1 MKQTTYVKKNKWI
14 HFVYLVLFV
23 GLFVLI
29 ANAYF
34 DSSKETESNQTAN
47 NSDEGLLLTKGAKN
61 LPILV
66 IDTNGQTIEANTEEK
81 EIEVNGVPRKVNQA
95 SERYT
100 VDLKLYEPGVTGQTV
115 IDSKAVPTMASKVV
129 MNVRG
134 QSSLRY
140 KKQSYTIRLV
150 DEYGLKNPQEF
161 LGMASHDKWVLNGL
175 YSDKSL
181 MRNAIAYKMGR
192 DTMAYAPDTRYV
204 EVYLK
209 NTETALNDA
218 EHYVGVYLL
227 TEKIERDRNRVDI
240 DKNSEKYQDISF
252 IFSRDK
258 IKYGDVLLR
267 SDWNRLEEDFIV
279 DENNVRRAGTVFT
292 TTYPSNDNMTEEF
305 KTAITDYINEFE
317 YALRSNHFDN
327 PRTGYRKY
335 IDVDSFINFAMI
347 NEVTK
352 NVDGGEVS
360 AYFHKDLGGLMTAG
374 PIWDFD
380 QSLGNTR
387 LEELNEPTG
396 FRIVNVIWYE
406 RLFQDQY
413 FVERY
418 KSMYRNYRNTIWSN
432 QNIDSLID
440 EQLLVLGSSVQRN
453 QEKWYPQD
461 TQEDQDK
468 EIEKVR
474 TFLKERLTWM
484 DKNIDSMDRI
494 KQNPEK

>member
-1 MKQTTYVKKNKWI
+1 
-14 HFVYLVLFV
+14 
-23 GLFVLI
+23 
-29 ANAYF
+29 
-34 DSSKETESNQTAN
+34 
-47 NSDEGLLLTKGAKN
+47 
-61 LPILV
+61 
-66 IDTNGQTIEANTEEK
+66 
-81 EIEVNGVPRKVNQA
+81 
-95 SERYT
+95 
-100 VDLKLYEPGVTGQTV
+100 
-115 IDSKAVPTMASKVV
+115 
-129 MNVRG
+129 
-134 QSSLRY
+134 
-140 KKQSYTIRLV
+140 
-150 DEYGLKNPQEF
+150 
-161 LGMASHDKWVLNGL
+161 
-175 YSDKSL
+175 
-181 MRNAIAYKMGR
+181 
-192 DTMAYAPDTRYV
+192 
-204 EVYLK
+204 
-209 NTETALNDA
+209 
-218 EHYVGVYLL
+218 
-227 TEKIERDRNRVDI
+227 
-240 DKNSEKYQDISF
+240 
-252 IFSRDK
+252 
-258 IKYGDVLLR
+258 
-267 SDWNRLEEDFIV
+267 
-279 DENNVRRAGTVFT
+279 
-292 TTYPSNDNMTEEF
+292 
-305 KTAITDYINEFE
+305 
-317 YALRSNHFDN
+317 SNHFDN

-406 RLFQDQY
+406 RLFQDQS
-413 FVERY
+413 FVKRY

-494 KQNPEK
+494 KENPEK